1 MANALFHGMTV
12 DYSET
17 WYVDQM
23 KEARLGS
30 RAIHM
35 EFIGFMET
43 HGTGSNGGNE
53 FFGDYIML
61 DKLDTFGYYRDILS
75 RSVLTQHV
83 AHVSTHQ
90 TIHFHHWIPCRAFP

>member
-1 MANALFHGMTV
+1 MSLRHLVSHSYFLGILHIEPRHPGSHWNTMANALFHGMTV

-53 FFGDYIML
+53 LFDE
-61 DKLDTFGYYRDILS
+61 
-75 RSVLTQHV
+75 
-83 AHVSTHQ
+83 
-90 TIHFHHWIPCRAFP
+90 